1 MLRALLVA
9 LLAFLLPTAQA
20 AGSTSSYLDRIR
32 DSPLALEG
40 VSRTDLTEQYLIATR
55 EYDLSYRE
63 LKRISS
69 STRCPVRLP
78 PARRR
83 SASDSEVCR
92 RTSAAFERR
101 YH

>member
-9 LLAFLLPTAQA
+9 LLAFLLPTAQSA
-20 AGSTSSYLDRIR
+20 ASTSSYLDRVR

-55 EYDLSYRE
+55 EYDLPYRE
-63 LKRISS
+63 LKRISRDS
-69 STRCPVRLP
+69 LRYGFLQ
-78 PARRR
+78 PAAKREAKRGLQADFR
-83 SASDSEVCR
+83 
-92 RTSAAFERR
+92 AFERR